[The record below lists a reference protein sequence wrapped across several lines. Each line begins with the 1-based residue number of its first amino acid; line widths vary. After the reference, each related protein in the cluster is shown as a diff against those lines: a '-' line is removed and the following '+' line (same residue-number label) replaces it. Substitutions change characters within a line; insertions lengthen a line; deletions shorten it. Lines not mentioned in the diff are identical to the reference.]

1 MEEPVSRMKQRARD
15 ETTSVTKIYSQE
27 VVKTRLENPGIS
39 TGLIFPSLSS
49 IDASLYRMRSKRYP
63 TLPKCLTDLSL
74 PEEWKLTKKGQPFFL
89 VDEACNH
96 SIWRKIQEL
105 GLSRLVSSSRR
116 EINDDDHKKA
126 DRWVLGAIDLALIP
140 PSLVETTWVSLMND
154 YTPKNYQVASQFN
167 DFMVSTYVE
176 NDSTRFGVD
185 IWNVYEAIVN
195 RRLRTN
201 NHVEGYNRQMKAE
214 FPIHPH
220 IDQFIETLR
229 MEHEYQHHIAEAS
242 QVQLRRRK
250 KIYDQI
256 DIKLVTWRE
265 EHMNKK

>member
-1 MEEPVSRMKQRARD
+1 MIQCAKLNLTFSPQRF
-15 ETTSVTKIYSQE
+15 TSD
-27 VVKTRLENPGIS
+27 
-39 TGLIFPSLSS
+39 F
-49 IDASLYRMRSKRYP
+49 D
-63 TLPKCLTDLSL
+63 
-74 PEEWKLTKKGQPFFL
+74 
-89 VDEACNH
+89 H

-154 YTPKNYQVASQFN
+154 YTPKNYQTASQFN

-176 NDSTRFGVD
+176 NGSTRFGVD